1 MIAFSTRNMHHTVI
15 CFCLNSAMCQK
26 PTAIFRP
33 SSERC
38 HERSW
43 DRWGHAHTYYC
54 GTLWGRD
61 NSGLD
66 NTRNTK
72 TIFMEI
78 LERIIIFSFPCS
90 RSHLGG
96 FGDHQRHVP
105 GEIWCYP
112 KGCPE
117 LRVRRW
123 LQAPPNRNTSLSH
136 RQVEPITNNNCW
148 KNHLTTLPENTYLGS
163 PLSVQG
169 STFAHFCHW
178 CNLGIG

>member
-1 MIAFSTRNMHHTVI
+1 M
-15 CFCLNSAMCQK
+15 
-26 PTAIFRP
+26 
-33 SSERC
+33 
-38 HERSW
+38 
-43 DRWGHAHTYYC
+43 
-54 GTLWGRD
+54 
-61 NSGLD
+61 
-66 NTRNTK
+66 NTK
-72 TIFMEI
+72 TLFMEI
-78 LERIIIFSFPCS
+78 LERIILFSFPCS
-90 RSHLGG
+90 RSHPGG

-163 PLSVQG
+163 PFCTREHIRSFLSLVQFRNWVRHHYNHMITAITL
-169 STFAHFCHW
+169 SY
-178 CNLGIG
+178 N